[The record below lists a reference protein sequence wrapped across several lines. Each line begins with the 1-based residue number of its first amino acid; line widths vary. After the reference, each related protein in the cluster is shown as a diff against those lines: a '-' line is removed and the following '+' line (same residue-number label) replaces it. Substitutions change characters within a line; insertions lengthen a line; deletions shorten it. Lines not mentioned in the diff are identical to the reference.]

1 MYAIIDTGGKQ
12 YRVEQGMKLAVESL
26 PGDPGAT
33 LVFDRVL
40 VLGEGQSVRVGTPLV
55 KGAKVSAK
63 ILEQARADKVHVF
76 KMKKRKKHRVH
87 RGHRQHETRIE
98 ITAIEG

>member
-1 MYAIIDTGGKQ
+1 MYAIIETGGKQ
-12 YRVEQGMKLAVESL
+12 YRVEQGMKLAIESL

-40 VLGEGQSVRVGTPLV
+40 VLGEGPVTRVGTPV
-55 KGAKVSAK
+55 IAGAKVSAK
-63 ILEQARADKVHVF
+63 IIEHGRADKVVVF

-98 ITAIEG
+98 ITSIEG